1 MQVLIQFVVL
11 LMVNSTALFIVFTS
25 PHLSPINQTHQL
37 TSIPEIARAKQ
48 ALRYMLSLNLLC
60 VPIIVFTWSS
70 SFEATLLGLL
80 FLCGLSLFMA
90 LAISPTFII
99 QDVHHLVININA
111 SNSVLSI
118 HLTKPEQA
126 FTLSTYRELGLI
138 LNVAR
143 SYPVEKIR
151 MRSPLFSRKQSPR
164 NFAKFD
170 KFVREHGYI
179 MESRPLKWHESLWS
193 KCMMFIMKHI
203 THRNHLSLKRL
214 GYAWYEVTLYR
225 LR

>member
-11 LMVNSTALFIVFTS
+11 LIVNSTAVFVVFTS
-25 PHLSPINQTHQL
+25 PYLSPRKQTHQL
-37 TSIPEIARAKQ
+37 TARTEIARAKQ
-48 ALRYMLSLNLLC
+48 ALRYMLSLNLLY
-60 VPIIVFTWSS
+60 VPISVFVWSL
-70 SFEATLLGLL
+70 SFGDTLLGLL

-99 QDVHHLVININA
+99 QGVHHLVINVNA

-143 SYPVEKIR
+143 TYPVEKIQ

-164 NFAKFD
+164 NFEKFN

-179 MESRPLKWHESLWS
+179 MESRPLKLHQALLSRV
-193 KCMMFIMKHI
+193 MMFCMKHI

-214 GYAWYEVTLYR
+214 GGVWYEVTLYR
-225 LR
+225 LH

>member
-1 MQVLIQFVVL
+1 MNVLIQFVVL

-25 PHLSPINQTHQL
+25 PHLSPINQTHHL
-37 TSIPEIARAKQ
+37 TSKPEIARAKQ

-60 VPIIVFTWSS
+60 VPITVFTWSL
-70 SFEATLLGLL
+70 SFEATFLGLL
-80 FLCGLSLFMA
+80 FLCGLSLFMT

-99 QDVHHLVININA
+99 QDVHHLVINLNA

-126 FTLSTYRELGLI
+126 FTLSTYRELGII
-138 LNVAR
+138 LNVAQ
-143 SYPVEKIR
+143 SYPVEKIQ

-164 NFAKFD
+164 NFARFE

-179 MESRPLKWHESLWS
+179 LESRQMKWHEAFLNRLVLLL
-193 KCMMFIMKHI
+193 MKHI
-203 THRNHLSLKRL
+203 FYRNHLSLKRL